1 MDESNVMKPGTEIR
15 TYLVYHRQLLPL
27 PAVLKL

>member
-15 TYLVYHRQLLPL
+15 IHLVYHRHLMAR